1 MHVSRVNH
9 ERPSYPEADP
19 ARHDASEARPAICT
33 CCGGTREPDPTDENL
48 RLLRRAANL
57 SMGMMELAS
66 ERAHRAVAAEAAPAQ
81 DAADR
86 ADLAFHRSGRSL
98 RFCITLSDKLH
109 AGRLERD
116 KKLAAGDAVEVKE
129 RKTRLK
135 SQAKRL
141 VMEAIDQQVEKE
153 IQEEIERR
161 AETERL
167 TESERETESE
177 DTEAFDED
185 DEDEDEDDEID
196 FALHHRACRG
206 ATLRSALFRR
216 LEEEDIERDLGRC
229 PQSELVGRLCGDL
242 KIQTPWERW
251 DTEHWAKEEARLKV
265 PGSPYP
271 RPPAAEPEPAEAP
284 EAKPK
289 PEAARPE
296 PAAAKPEEVGPPE
309 PEPEVPKPPEPAAEE
324 AKPEAPAVPP
334 KRNIDWYRTP
344 EHQRELEEH
353 KARIRAILS
362 SRL

>member
-1 MHVSRVNH
+1 MTDTQR
-9 ERPSYPEADP
+9 EIPQADP
-19 ARHDASEARPAICT
+19 ARHDPSEARPAICT
-33 CCGGTREPDPTDENL
+33 CCGGAREPDPTDENL

-66 ERAHRAVAAEAAPAQ
+66 ERAHRAVAAEAAPDQ

-141 VMEAIDQQVEKE
+141 VIEAIDQQVEKE

-185 DEDEDEDDEID
+185 DEDEDDDGEID

-216 LEEEDIERDLGRC
+216 LEEEDIEQDLGRC

-242 KIQTPWERW
+242 KIQAPWERW

-271 RPPAAEPEPAEAP
+271 RPPKAEPEPAEMP
-284 EAKPK
+284 EAE
-289 PEAARPE
+289 PESAEARPE
-296 PAAAKPEEVGPPE
+296 PAAATPEEPEPPE
-309 PEPEVPKPPEPAAEE
+309 PKAEAPEPEVPKA
-324 AKPEAPAVPP
+324 EAPVEPP

-362 SRL
+362 SRS

>member
-1 MHVSRVNH
+1 MTDTQRDI
-9 ERPSYPEADP
+9 PQADP
-19 ARHDASEARPAICT
+19 ARHNPSEARSANCT
-33 CCGGTREPDPTDENL
+33 CCGGAREPDPTDENL
-48 RLLRRAANL
+48 RLLRRAATL

-66 ERAHRAVAAEAAPAQ
+66 ERAHRAVAAEAAADQ

-86 ADLAFHRSGRSL
+86 ADLAFHRSGRSV

-116 KKLAAGDAVEVKE
+116 KKLADGDAVEVKE

-185 DEDEDEDDEID
+185 DEEEDDEDEDGEID

-216 LEEEDIERDLGRC
+216 LEEEDIEQDLGRC

-271 RPPAAEPEPAEAP
+271 RPPAAEPEPAEMP
-284 EAKPK
+284 EAGAE

-296 PAAAKPEEVGPPE
+296 PAEAKPEEAEPPE
-309 PEPEVPKPPEPAAEE
+309 PEAHAPEPEVPKA
-324 AKPEAPAVPP
+324 EAPVEPP

-353 KARIRAILS
+353 KARVRAILA
-362 SRL
+362 SRS